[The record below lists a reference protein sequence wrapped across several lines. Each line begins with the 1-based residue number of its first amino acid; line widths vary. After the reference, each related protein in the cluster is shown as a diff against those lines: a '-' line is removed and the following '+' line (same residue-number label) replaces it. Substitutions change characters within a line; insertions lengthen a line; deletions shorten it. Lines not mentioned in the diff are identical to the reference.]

1 MIAVFTR
8 KRILSDY
15 SFRINQRQAKC
26 STATLRSAVGLR
38 GEMHAME
45 CPLLHCETRSSGVL
59 LYLEQ
64 FLISRDFFLPHPFVW
79 KKIQSR
85 GKSCKAGRHP
95 SEEFPISW
103 RTFWEPKCRRNR
115 SAGFPCPAKSSES
128 RHGKYANRLAK
139 ISPRLKN
146 LAKICQSPSCLS
158 L

>member
-64 FLISRDFFLPHPFVW
+64 FLISRVFFLPIYSSGRKSKVAG
-79 KKIQSR
+79 KVVRQGDIQV
-85 GKSCKAGRHP
+85 
-95 SEEFPISW
+95 
-103 RTFWEPKCRRNR
+103 
-115 SAGFPCPAKSSES
+115 
-128 RHGKYANRLAK
+128 
-139 ISPRLKN
+139 KN
-146 LAKICQSPSCLS
+146 FL
-158 L
+158 